1 MKKKFILLPILL
13 LALVFIFSLPCDK
26 YLTCEG
32 NAMNILQY
40 PGLWFLILI
49 PLSIFSL
56 ILNDQKHK
64 FWLKFTG
71 IFFLISMFIVFLTP
85 EYGTGIVSIDRELT
99 NWFFVG
105 LYSFIS
111 IVYFIVQFFKN
122 RKEQSI

>member
-1 MKKKFILLPILL
+1 MKKKFIFLPIILL
-13 LALVFIFSLPCDK
+13 VLVFVFSLPCDK

-32 NAMNILQY
+32 RAMDILQY

-49 PLSIFSL
+49 PLSL
-56 ILNDQKHK
+56 LALTLTDEKHK

-71 IFFLISMFIVFLTP
+71 IFFAISMVIVFLLP
-85 EYGTGIVSIDRELT
+85 EYDSAIVSVDRELG

-111 IVYFIVQFFKN
+111 IIYFIIQFVKN
-122 RKEQSI
+122 KK